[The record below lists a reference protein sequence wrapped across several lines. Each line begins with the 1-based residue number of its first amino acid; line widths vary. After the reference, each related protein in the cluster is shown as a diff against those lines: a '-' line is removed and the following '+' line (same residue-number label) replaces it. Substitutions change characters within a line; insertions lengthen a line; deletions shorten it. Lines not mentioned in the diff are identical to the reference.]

1 MIEPAEILRLLH
13 NLIRLGT
20 IAEVQYQPPR
30 VRVKTGDNETDWLHW
45 LNLRAGTTL
54 DWDPPTLG
62 EQVIL
67 FSPAGDLA
75 QAIVVVGINSDQH
88 PAPSDNKDLWLRQF
102 PDGSTFAYNHG
113 EHRLDINIKG
123 DAHIHIEKNATLQVD
138 QNLTASIKGSANLH
152 IEKDATVQVDQDLTA
167 NVAGAAKIDAGILA
181 QITAPKI
188 ELGNGG
194 FGVVTGKH
202 LCAYTQT
209 PHADFSKVVS
219 AE

>member
-45 LNLRAGTTL
+45 LPSRAGTTS
-54 DWDPPTLG
+54 DWDPPIVG

-75 QAIVVVGINSDQH
+75 QAIVVAGIYSDH
-88 PAPSDNKDLWLRQF
+88 FPAPSDNKNLWLRKF
-102 PDGSTFAYNHG
+102 PDGSTVSYDHVG
-113 EHRLDINIKG
+113 HRLDINIKG
-123 DAHIHIEKNATLQVD
+123 DANIHVEKNAKIKVD
-138 QNLTASIKGSANLH
+138 KDLSATVNGN
-152 IEKDATVQVDQDLTA
+152 ATVQVDQDLTA
-167 NVAGAAKIDAGILA
+167 NVGGAAKIDVEMLA

-194 FGVVTGKH
+194 LGVVTGKH
-202 LCAYTQT
+202 KCAYTQA
-209 PHADFSKVVS
+209 PHAEFSSVVF

>member
-20 IAEVQYQPPR
+20 VAEVQYQPPR

-45 LNLRAGTTL
+45 LNLRAATTA
-54 DWDPPTLG
+54 DWDPPIEG

-75 QAIVVVGINSDQH
+75 QAIAVTGIYSDQF
-88 PAPSDNKDLWLRQF
+88 PAPSDNKNLWLRKF
-102 PDGSTFAYNHG
+102 PDGSTLSYDHAEN
-113 EHRLDINIKG
+113 RLDINIKG
-123 DAHIHIEKNATLQVD
+123 DANIHVEKNATVK
-138 QNLTASIKGSANLH
+138 I
-152 IEKDATVQVDQDLTA
+152 DQDLTA
-167 NVAGAAKIDAGILA
+167 KVGGAAKIDVEMIA

-188 ELGNGG
+188 ELGKGG
-194 FGVVTGKH
+194 AGVVTGKH

-209 PHADFSKVVS
+209 PHADFSKIVT